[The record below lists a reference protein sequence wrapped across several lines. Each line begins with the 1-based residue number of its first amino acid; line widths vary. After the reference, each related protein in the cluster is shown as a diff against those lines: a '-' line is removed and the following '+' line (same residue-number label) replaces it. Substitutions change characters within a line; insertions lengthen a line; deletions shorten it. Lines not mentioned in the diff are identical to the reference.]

1 MKNRLLSFTLGS
13 ILLVASA
20 SPARAQAT
28 SSAIQPDAAQ
38 LPVWLQQGKFRFAR
52 FDGGPIEIQKTIR
65 SAWGMRFTP
74 EEQKVLAN
82 VYGKYEYGPRMADL
96 LVKAHVNF
104 VWVTYSVGF
113 SWEDES
119 PQRALVREMTQM
131 LHARGIKVAAYMDA
145 HSMFWQSM
153 FRDVP
158 QSVRWIIFDPNGLP
172 YRYSG
177 GRDALRFIANLN
189 DPAWVQYEEN
199 RISAIIDDGMD
210 AIFFDN
216 TGNPDWSSNESVA
229 AFFTKIRDYIH
240 NQKHSAIP
248 IFSNFGL
255 VPSRAALNR
264 YMDITFDEHWV
275 EPGVWGKEWE
285 VSSIRRTR
293 YIRAMVPPQKPLI
306 TEYSLF
312 HEGNRSTGYLKAESE
327 ELSIAEAAAF
337 GAAYAWDM
345 EGPFDARLI
354 NDDPEAHRSWDA
366 ISHYNGFLANHE
378 SLYTGAENVTP
389 LAVLLPD
396 DFKPGFDWTDPTP
409 LLDCLSRGSVLYA
422 IKLAKNV
429 TLADLK
435 SYAGIILPWYEGM
448 SSQEDRLVREYAA
461 GSGKIHAFGAA
472 SSAHSGFTEFSE
484 AEILQRLDSDKT
496 AREEVITKVKALAK
510 GTTQVEIETGNH
522 VLANVTVLN
531 KRWETILHLLNYD
544 AKPAE
549 SLEIRLSL
557 GQKYQ
562 DLVGK
567 SPAAMSP
574 DAESVNLRNVRWDG
588 NTLRVTLSSLK
599 RYSVIV
605 LK

>member
-1 MKNRLLSFTLGS
+1 MKNRLLSVTLRG
-13 ILLVASA
+13 ILLVASVSA
-20 SPARAQAT
+20 ARPQGT
-28 SSAIQPDAAQ
+28 SSAIQSDAAQ
-38 LPVWLQQGKFRFAR
+38 LPGWLQQGKFRFAR

-82 VYGKYEYGPRMADL
+82 VYGKYEYGPTMADL
-96 LVKAHVNF
+96 LAKAHVNF

-189 DPAWVQYEEN
+189 DPAWLEYEEK

-216 TGNPDWSSNESVA
+216 TGDPDWSSDESVA

-240 NQKHSAIP
+240 NQKHSNIP

-264 YMDITFDEHWV
+264 NMDFTFDEHWV
-275 EPGVWGKEWE
+275 EPGVWGKDWE
-285 VSSIRRTR
+285 VSNIRRTR
-293 YIRAMVPPQKPLI
+293 YIRGMLPLQKPLI
-306 TEYSLF
+306 TEYSAF
-312 HEGNRSTGYLKAESE
+312 HVGNRSTGFLGPESE

-337 GAAYAWDM
+337 GAAYTWDM
-345 EGPFDARLI
+345 EGPFDASLV
-354 NDDPEAHRSWDA
+354 NNDPEAHRSWDA
-366 ISHYNGFLANHE
+366 VSDYNGFLADHE

-389 LAVLLPD
+389 LEVLLPD
-396 DFKPGFDWTDPTP
+396 NFKPGFDWMDPTP

-422 IKLAKNV
+422 IKLAKNE
-429 TLADLK
+429 TLEGLK
-435 SYAGIILPWYEGM
+435 SYAGIVLPWYKEM
-448 SSQEDRLVREYAA
+448 SSQEKSLVREYAA
-461 GSGKIHAFGAA
+461 GGGKVYAFGAA
-472 SSAHSGFTEFSE
+472 SNPHSGFTEFSD
-484 AEILQRLDSDKT
+484 AEILQRFDSDKT
-496 AREEVITKVKALAK
+496 AQEEVITKVKALAK
-510 GTTQVEIETGNH
+510 GTTQVELETGNH

-531 KRWETILHLLNYD
+531 KQRETILHLLNYD

-549 SLEIRLSL
+549 NLEFHLSL
-557 GQKYQ
+557 GQRYQ

-567 SPAAMSP
+567 PPAVMSP
-574 DAESVNLRNVRWDG
+574 DAESINLRDVRWDG
-588 NTLRVTLSSLK
+588 NTLRATLSSLK
-599 RYSVIV
+599 RYSVII

>member
-1 MKNRLLSFTLGS
+1 MKTRLLPVTLGCM
-13 ILLVASA
+13 LLVASA
-20 SPARAQAT
+20 SAARAQAT
-28 SSAIQPDAAQ
+28 NEAIKPDMSQ
-38 LPVWLQQGKFRFAR
+38 LPAWLQQGKFRFAR

-82 VYGKYEYGPRMADL
+82 VYGKHEYGPRMADL
-96 LVKAHVNF
+96 LAKAHVNF

-119 PQRALVREMTQM
+119 PQRALVREMTGI

-158 QSVRWIIFDPNGLP
+158 QSVRWIIFDPDGLP

-189 DPAWVQYEEN
+189 DPDWVKYVEK

-216 TGNPDWSSNESVA
+216 TSSSDWSSNENVA

-240 NQKHSAIP
+240 NQKHSNIP

-255 VPSRAALNR
+255 MPSRAALNH
-264 YMDITFDEHWV
+264 YMDFTFGEHWV

-285 VSSIRRTR
+285 VSNIRRTR
-293 YIRAMVPPQKPLI
+293 YIRGMLPAQKSLI

-312 HEGNRSTGYLKAESE
+312 HEGNRSTGFLKAGSV

-345 EGPFDARLI
+345 EGPFDERLV
-354 NDDPEAHRSWDA
+354 NNDPEAHRSWDA
-366 ISHYNGFLANHE
+366 ISHYNGFLADHE
-378 SLYTGAENVTP
+378 TLYTGAENVTP

-396 DFKPGFDWTDPTP
+396 DFKPGFDWMDPTP
-409 LLDCLSRGSVLYA
+409 FLDCLSRASVLYA

-429 TLADLK
+429 TREDIK
-435 SYAGIILPWYEGM
+435 RYAGIILPWNDGM
-448 SSQEDRLVREYAA
+448 SPQERSLVREYAA
-461 GSGKIHAFGAA
+461 SGGKVYAFSAT
-472 SSAHSGFTEFSE
+472 SIAHSGFTEFSD
-484 AEILQRLDSDKT
+484 AEILQRLESDKT
-496 AREEVITKVKALAK
+496 AQEEVITKVKALAK
-510 GTTQVEIETGNH
+510 GATQVELVTDNH
-522 VLANVTVLN
+522 ILANVTVLN
-531 KRWETILHLLNYD
+531 KQRETILHLLNYD

-549 SLEIRLSL
+549 NLEIKLSL
-557 GQKYQ
+557 GPRYQ
-562 DLVGK
+562 ALLERPPTV
-567 SPAAMSP
+567 MSP
-574 DAESVNLRNVRWDG
+574 DAESVNLKNVRWEG
-588 NTLRVTLSSLK
+588 NTLRATLSSLK
-599 RYSVIV
+599 HYSVIV
-605 LK
+605 MK

>member
-1 MKNRLLSFTLGS
+1 MKNRLLPVAVGC
-13 ILLVASA
+13 ILLVTAGSM
-20 SPARAQAT
+20 ARAQ
-28 SSAIQPDAAQ
+28 SANPGIQPEAVQ
-38 LPVWLQQGKFRFAR
+38 LPEWLHQGKFRFAR

-82 VYGKYEYGPRMADL
+82 VYGKHEYGPRMADL
-96 LVKAHVNF
+96 LAKAHVNF

-119 PQRALVREMTQM
+119 PQRALVREMTGM

-158 QSVRWIIFDPNGLP
+158 QSVRWIIFDPDGLP

-189 DPAWVQYEEN
+189 DPAWVKYEEK
-199 RISAIIDDGMD
+199 RISAIIDDGLD

-216 TGNPDWSSNESVA
+216 TASSDWSSNENVA
-229 AFFTKIRDYIH
+229 AFFTKIRDFIH
-240 NQKHSAIP
+240 NDKHSDIP

-264 YMDITFDEHWV
+264 YMDFTFDEYWV
-275 EPGVWGKEWE
+275 EPGVWGKDWE
-285 VSSIRRTR
+285 VSNIRRTR
-293 YIRAMVPPQKPLI
+293 YIRGMLPPQKPLI
-306 TEYSLF
+306 TEYSRF
-312 HEGNRSTGYLKAESE
+312 HEGNRSTGFLKAGSV

-337 GAAYAWDM
+337 GAAYTWDM
-345 EGPFDARLI
+345 EGPFDERLI
-354 NDDPEAHRSWDA
+354 KNDPEAHRSWEA
-366 ISHYNGFLANHE
+366 ISHYNGFLADHE
-378 SLYTGAENVTP
+378 SLYTGAEYVTP

-396 DFKPGFDWTDPTP
+396 DFQPGFSWDDPAP
-409 LLDCLSRGSVLYA
+409 LLDCLSRSSVLYA
-422 IKLAKNV
+422 IKLARSE
-429 TLADLK
+429 TEADLK
-435 SYAGIILPWYEGM
+435 TYAGVILPWYDGM
-448 SSQEDRLVREYAA
+448 SPREQSLVHEYVA
-461 GSGKIHAFGAA
+461 GGGKIYAFGAE
-472 SSAHSGFTEFSE
+472 SGPNSGFTEFSD
-484 AEILQRLDSDKT
+484 AEILQRLESDKM
-496 AREEVITKVKALAK
+496 AQEEVITKVKTLAK
-510 GTTQVEIETGNH
+510 DTTQVELVTGDH

-531 KRWETILHLLNYD
+531 KQRETILHLLNYN

-549 SLEIRLSL
+549 NLEITLSL
-557 GQKYQ
+557 TQPYQ

-567 SPAAMSP
+567 SPAVMSP
-574 DAESVNLRNVRWDG
+574 DAESVNLKNVRWDG
-588 NTLRVTLSSLK
+588 NTLRATLSSLK
-599 RYSVIV
+599 RYSIIV